1 MVSNKLKKM
10 IFCVMI
16 IGSCMLSACQNS
28 NTSGNSILL
37 SEEDGSTEE
46 KTVGKKTLSG
56 QYKVEVGKTSFSYP
70 ADKIKV
76 LQAADLATGEV
87 DGDDVYL
94 FAEGA
99 DTSGIPLA
107 SIRVEYGNSGY
118 LGKLETDVKVKDW
131 VFRDAGIYTFLSN
144 YSLDGKLSC
153 GSSETYRFAMMSAE
167 PGGDTYCFDLN
178 VSENGIFTEEVY
190 NSIVE
195 AMHNLAG
202 SDFEVRGYEEIVE
215 RDK

>member
-1 MVSNKLKKM
+1 
-10 IFCVMI
+10 
-16 IGSCMLSACQNS
+16 MLSACQNS
-28 NTSGNSILL
+28 STSGKPVLV
-37 SEEDGSTEE
+37 SEGEGDREE

-56 QYKVEVGKTSFSYP
+56 QYKVEVGKTPFSYP

-76 LQAADLATGEV
+76 LQATDLATGEV

-99 DTSGIPLA
+99 DTSGVPLA
-107 SIRVEYGNSGY
+107 SIRVEYGNSGD
-118 LGKLETDVKVKDW
+118 LGELESDVKIKDW

-178 VSENGIFTEEVY
+178 VSEDGTFTEEVY
-190 NSIVE
+190 NSVVE

-202 SDFEVRGYEEIVE
+202 SDFEVRRYEEIVE
-215 RDK
+215 RYK

>member
-10 IFCVMI
+10 IFCMAI
-16 IGSCMLSACQNS
+16 AGGCMLSACQNS
-28 NTSGNSILL
+28 STSGKPVFV
-37 SEEDGSTEE
+37 SEGEGDREE

-76 LQAADLATGEV
+76 IQATDLATGEV

-99 DTSGIPLA
+99 DTSGVPLA
-107 SIRVEYGNSGY
+107 SIRVEYGNSGD
-118 LGKLETDVKVKDW
+118 LGELESDVKIKDW
-131 VFRDAGIYTFLSN
+131 VFRDAGIYTFLAN

-178 VSENGIFTEEVY
+178 VSEDGTFTEEVY
-190 NSIVE
+190 NSVVE

-202 SDFEVRGYEEIVE
+202 SDFEVRRYEEIVE
-215 RDK
+215 RYK

>member
-10 IFCVMI
+10 IFCMAI
-16 IGSCMLSACQNS
+16 AGGCMLSACQNS
-28 NTSGNSILL
+28 STSGKPVLV
-37 SEEDGSTEE
+37 SEGEGDREE
-46 KTVGKKTLSG
+46 KTAGKKTLSG

-76 LQAADLATGEV
+76 LQATDLATGEV

-94 FAEGA
+94 FAEGT
-99 DTSGIPLA
+99 DTSGVPLA
-107 SIRVEYGNSGY
+107 SIRVEYGNSGD
-118 LGKLETDVKVKDW
+118 LGELESDVKIKDW
-131 VFRDAGIYTFLSN
+131 VFRDAGIYTFLAN

-178 VSENGIFTEEVY
+178 VSEDGTFTEEVY

-195 AMHNLAG
+195 AMCNLVG
-202 SDFEVRGYEEIVE
+202 SDFEVRGYDEIME
-215 RDK
+215 KYK